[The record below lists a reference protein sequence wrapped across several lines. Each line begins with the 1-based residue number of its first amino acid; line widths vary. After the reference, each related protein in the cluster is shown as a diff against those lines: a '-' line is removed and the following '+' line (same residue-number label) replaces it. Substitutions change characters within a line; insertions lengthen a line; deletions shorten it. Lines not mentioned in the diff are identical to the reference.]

1 MELLENDYEQKL
13 LMDLPPNAR
22 DLAQELLSTR
32 SLGELL
38 SLRESANADKDLL
51 ASKHVSE
58 RYWSDLINAA
68 ILAKSTYFLPNPKFS
83 QDEIYFLIR
92 AASSTINYPIK
103 QSALKDLINFAK
115 TKEMPVLAKWLEQ
128 FSDLLLQKN

>member
-38 SLRESANADKDLL
+38 SLRESAEIDKDLL
-51 ASKHVSE
+51 ASKRVSE

-92 AASSTINYPIK
+92 TASSTINYPIK
-103 QSALKDLINFAK
+103 QSALKDLIEFTK
-115 TKEMPVLAKWLEQ
+115 TKEMLVFANWLEQ
-128 FSDLLLQKN
+128 FSELLLQKN